1 MPFLRFPQLTTT
13 HARARAHAIPC
24 PPSTEYARARRRC
37 LLCSMCCRVR
47 GDLRD
52 AFEKIVRAA
61 HADPLPPLPPAA
73 PAATGAAALPAPRRP
88 RRLDGL
94 ILELSGLS
102 ELGPVVETFF
112 ADPFVQSALGLD
124 SIVCVCDAGHLR
136 RQLLSDSALIREQLA
151 LADLAIL
158 NKTDTLAGTGGEELA
173 DLARAVSAINSTCT
187 VFPCSL
193 HDGGTLPEEF
203 FGSGAFMQCQK
214 FTKGVQLAAAA
225 IPAPAPPPATGSGHG
240 HGHGHPPADLAAP
253 HHHDALGYRSFSVEI
268 GDRLID
274 PRRLAKTIQLLHER
288 AKEGV
293 AFAAGIP
300 VTDALTPIVRCKG
313 IVFGSPT
320 SRTAIQGLY
329 EHVDLVPLMAAAA
342 GPTAAILNQL
352 VFIGPIGAELQAAI
366 ELEVSALTMALPPT
380 RGPTTSVGVR
390 PASAA
395 THARQQPQRQPAA
408 PVRQTGSGFANLKD
422 RLGGFRAGRGDV
434 DDFGAF

>member
-1 MPFLRFPQLTTT
+1 
-13 HARARAHAIPC
+13 
-24 PPSTEYARARRRC
+24 
-37 LLCSMCCRVR
+37 MCCRVR

-61 HADPLPPLPPAA
+61 HADPLPRAA
-73 PAATGAAALPAPRRP
+73 PAVTGTAALPAPRRP

-124 SIVCVCDAGHLR
+124 SIVCVCDAGNLR
-136 RQLLSDSALIREQLA
+136 RQLLSDSELIREQLA

-158 NKTDTLAGTGGEELA
+158 NKADTLAGTGGEELA
-173 DLARAVSAINSTCT
+173 ELTRAVSAINSTCT

-193 HDGGTLPEEF
+193 DDGGTLPSEF

-214 FTKGVQLAAAA
+214 FTKGIQLAAAA
-225 IPAPAPPPATGSGHG
+225 IPAPPPATGSGHG
-240 HGHGHPPADLAAP
+240 HGHGHPSAALAAP

-268 GDRLID
+268 ADRLID
-274 PRRLAKTIQLLHER
+274 PRRLAKSIKLLHER

-293 AFAAGIP
+293 ASAAKIS
-300 VTDALTPIVRCKG
+300 VTDVLTPIVRCKG

-329 EHVDLVPLMAAAA
+329 EHIDLFPLMAAAA

-366 ELEVSALTMALPPT
+366 ELEVAALAMALPPT
-380 RGPTTSVGVR
+380 RGPTTSVSVR
-390 PASAA
+390 PAAA
-395 THARQQPQRQPAA
+395 AAAAA
-408 PVRQTGSGFANLKD
+408 PVRQTGSGFANLKN
-422 RLGGFRAGRGDV
+422 RLGGFRGGGGDV